1 MTNEQQWCNIWHYDI
16 TYDIRKIWCLMQPP
30 TKQVII
36 LFKIWC
42 GKLMSITLHLTSI
55 LLPHG
60 VNMQS
65 TSYIIKYNLTCTFIK
80 NFIGHFVMEIIM

>member
-1 MTNEQQWCNIWHYDI
+1 M
-16 TYDIRKIWCLMQPP
+16 KPP

-36 LFKIWC
+36 LFKIC
-42 GKLMSITLHLTSI
+42 AELMFITLHFTSVP
-55 LLPHG
+55 LPHG

-80 NFIGHFVMEIIM
+80 KFIGHFVMEIIMWYALHENTCVYEIQVESFFIDV